1 MVESLHAG
9 LARDYLDCLVFDSFE
24 EAKAYI
30 GWAFFDYNA
39 VKPKQWLGWRTP
51 KEYYGAVKVNAN

>member
-1 MVESLHAG
+1 M
-9 LARDYLDCLVFDSFE
+9 DCLVFDSFE